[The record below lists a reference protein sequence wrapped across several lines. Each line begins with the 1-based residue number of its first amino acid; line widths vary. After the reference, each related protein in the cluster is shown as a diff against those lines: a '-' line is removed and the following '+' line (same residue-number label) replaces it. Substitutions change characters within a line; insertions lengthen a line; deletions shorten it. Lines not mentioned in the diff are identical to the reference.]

1 MSHPTYTSKSLT
13 NGIHALTGGA
23 NKGTS
28 GPIICLA
35 GWPQTAESFAEV
47 FPLLAQDHHVLILDP
62 PGLGSSAPSPKDYT
76 TKTISNI
83 LAATV
88 SAELGDQTKYHLIA
102 HDIGAWIAYAWACQ
116 FPKSLLSVTF
126 IDAGIPGLLPPL
138 EYPLPD
144 AANLRLWQFS
154 FNALPELPEI
164 LTAGKE
170 RQLLD
175 WFFDLKCVHPERITR
190 AKRDHYVA
198 SYSKPGAMTN
208 GFNYYRAF
216 AGSARQYV
224 DEFSQVKIDVP
235 VLAIGGEKA
244 MGSAMK
250 IVLGI
255 AEAEVQSRSK
265 LVIVED
271 CGHFVPEE
279 QPEITAREILA
290 FIGTCR

>member
-1 MSHPTYTSKSLT
+1 MKQPTYTSKSLT
-13 NGIHALTGGA
+13 NGIHALTGGT
-23 NKGTS
+23 NPDTS
-28 GPIICLA
+28 TPIICLA

-76 TKTISNI
+76 TKTISSI
-83 LAATV
+83 LAAAV
-88 SAELGDQTKYHLIA
+88 STELGDQTRYHLIA
-102 HDIGAWIAYAWACQ
+102 HDIGAWIAYAWASQ
-116 FPKSLLSVTF
+116 FSSSLLSVTF

-138 EYPLPD
+138 QFPLPE

-164 LTAGKE
+164 LTEGKE
-170 RQLLD
+170 RELLD
-175 WFFDLKCVHPERITR
+175 WFFDLKCVQPERITR

-198 SYSKPGAMTN
+198 NYSKPGGMTN

-216 AGSARQYV
+216 AGSAKQFV
-224 DEFSQVKIDVP
+224 DEFSQVKIPVP
-235 VLAIGGEKA
+235 VLAIGAEKG

-250 IVLGI
+250 SVLGI
-255 AEAEVQSRSK
+255 ATTEAQSRSK
-265 LVIVED
+265 LVVVDD

-279 QPEITAREILA
+279 QPEIMAKEILA
-290 FIGTCR
+290 FIGTC